1 MRMSALLPALLRSY
15 FQKLIHSWKRMEPA
29 ASLLEPCSVLRRR
42 SKELVFVMKSHEI
55 DKISIVVY
63 G

>member
-1 MRMSALLPALLRSY
+1 
-15 FQKLIHSWKRMEPA
+15 MELA
-29 ASLLEPCSVLRRR
+29 ASLLEPCFLLRRR
-42 SKELVFVMKSHEI
+42 LEELVFVMKNQEI